1 MFHLIPSPL
10 HRLALRIAHGLR
22 KRWWR
27 WTGARLVGCSV
38 VAMDERGHVMLV
50 RHSYGSDK
58 WTFPSGAV
66 RRGEDPLAA
75 ALREFAEEVGCTLV
89 DHRAVASLEQSLHG
103 ARNLVHVF
111 TGRISGDP
119 RVDGRELIELAFYAR
134 DALPDWTDRRVIEV
148 LELID

>member
-1 MFHLIPSPL
+1 MFHLIPPQL
-10 HRLALRIAHGLR
+10 HRFALRTAHALR

-38 VAMDERGHVMLV
+38 VAMDARGHVMLV

-66 RRGEDPLAA
+66 RRGEDPLTA
-75 ALREFAEEVGCTLV
+75 ALREFTEEVGCTLV
-89 DHRAVASLEQSLHG
+89 EHRAVASLEQSLHG

-119 RVDGRELIELAFYAR
+119 RVDGRELVELAFYPR
-134 DALPDWTDRRVIEV
+134 DALPDLIDWRVIEV
-148 LELID
+148 LDLID